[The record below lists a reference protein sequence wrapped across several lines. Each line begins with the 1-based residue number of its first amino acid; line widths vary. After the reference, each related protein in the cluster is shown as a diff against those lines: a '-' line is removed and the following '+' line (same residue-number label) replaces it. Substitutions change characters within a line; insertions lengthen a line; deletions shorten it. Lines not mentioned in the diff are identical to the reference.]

1 MLLLEERER
10 PVGFVSFC
18 LLVVGFFVVCG
29 WFFCCFFLI
38 TEVILIENSF
48 TPIA

>member
-18 LLVVGFFVVCG
+18 LLVVGFLWFVVG
-29 WFFCCFFLI
+29 FFVVFF
-38 TEVILIENSF
+38 
-48 TPIA
+48 